1 MLIRGIKVSR
11 EILFK
16 EILEIP
22 NEYAI
27 DSYIAKE
34 RLINSGGLNP
44 DDKNLLKDYVRQ
56 IQWCYRF
63 REDNIRIKPY
73 LTETRRYGEVE
84 IINVILKDE
93 NISRSTS
100 EDNTFVQ
107 DKKIEKIVK
116 LIFRVI
122 TFPELI
128 IVQYKNHIRLFVSHI
143 SVNLI
148 DSKKRTIDEIIS
160 TNWIDTK
167 NINDIEYT
175 LFNNIRIENLSHE
188 NFYKFYDG
196 FVESIIR
203 YNGSLTSGT
212 EVNLSTERIKEIN
225 DDISDLNKEIKKLR
239 SKLKKETQPRLM
251 NELNTKIRNK
261 RLKIKDLE
269 KELNG

>member
-1 MLIRGIKVSR
+1 MSR

-16 EILEIP
+16 EILKIP
-22 NEYAI
+22 NEYSI

-34 RLINSGGLNP
+34 RLINSGGLNSS
-44 DDKNLLKDYVRQ
+44 DKKILKDYVRQ

-73 LTETRRYGEVE
+73 LTDTRRYGEVE

-93 NISRSTS
+93 NISRSSS
-100 EDNTFVQ
+100 EDNMFIQ
-107 DKKIEKIVK
+107 DKKIERIVELLLK
-116 LIFRVI
+116 VI

-128 IVQYKNHIRLFVSHI
+128 IVQYKGYIRLFVSHI

-167 NINDIEYT
+167 NINDLEYI
-175 LFNNIRIENLSHE
+175 LFNNIQLENLSHE
-188 NFYKFYDG
+188 NFYKFYEG

-203 YNGSLTSGT
+203 YNGSITSGN
-212 EVNLSTERIKEIN
+212 EVNLSTDRIKEIN
-225 DDISDLNKEIKKLR
+225 DEISDLNKEIKKLR
-239 SKLKKETQPRLM
+239 SQLKKETQPRLM
-251 NELNTKIRNK
+251 SEINNEIRNR
-261 RLKIKDLE
+261 RLKIRDLE
-269 KELNG
+269 NELKG

>member
-1 MLIRGIKVSR
+1 MSR

-16 EILEIP
+16 EILKIP
-22 NEYAI
+22 KEFEI

-34 RLINSGGLNP
+34 RLINSGGLNSK
-44 DDKNLLKDYVRQ
+44 DKHILKDYVRQ

-63 REDNIRIKPY
+63 REDNIHIKPY
-73 LTETRRYGEVE
+73 LTDTRRYGEVE

-93 NISRSTS
+93 NISRSSS

-107 DKKIEKIVK
+107 DKKIERIVE
-116 LIFRVI
+116 LLFRLI

-128 IVQYKNHIRLFVSHI
+128 IIQYKNYIRLFVSHI

-167 NINDIEYT
+167 NINELEYT
-175 LFNNIRIENLSHE
+175 LFNNIQVKNLNHE

-196 FVESIIR
+196 FIESIIR
-203 YNGSLTSGT
+203 YNGSLTSGN
-212 EVNLSTERIKEIN
+212 EVNLSTDRIKEIN
-225 DDISDLNKEIKKLR
+225 DEINDLNKEIKKLR

-251 NELNTKIRNK
+251 DELNTEIREK
-261 RLKIKDLE
+261 RLKIKGLE
-269 KELNG
+269 NELNG

>member
-1 MLIRGIKVSR
+1 MNKLSR

-16 EILEIP
+16 EILRIP
-22 NEYAI
+22 NEYSV

-34 RLINSGGLNP
+34 RLINSGGLKSN
-44 DDKNLLKDYVRQ
+44 DKEILKDYVRQ

-63 REDNIRIKPY
+63 REDNIHIKPY
-73 LTETRRYGEVE
+73 LTDKRRYGEVE

-93 NISRSTS
+93 NISRSPL

-107 DKKIEKIVK
+107 DKKIEKIVE
-116 LIFRVI
+116 LLFRLI

-128 IVQYKNHIRLFVSHI
+128 IIQYKNYIRLFVSHI

-167 NINDIEYT
+167 NINELEYT
-175 LFNNIRIENLSHE
+175 LFNNIKLENLSHE

-203 YNGSLTSGT
+203 YNGSLTSGK
-212 EVNLSTERIKEIN
+212 EVELSTERIKEIN
-225 DDISDLNKEIKKLR
+225 DEIAILNNEIKKLR
-239 SKLKKETQPRLM
+239 LKLKKETQPRLM
-251 NELNTKIRNK
+251 DEINTEIRNK
-261 RLKIKDLE
+261 RLKLRDL
-269 KELNG
+269 KNELNG

>member
-1 MLIRGIKVSR
+1 MSR

-22 NEYAI
+22 NEYSI

-34 RLINSGGLNP
+34 RLINSGGLNSN
-44 DDKNLLKDYVRQ
+44 DKTILKDYVRQ

-73 LTETRRYGEVE
+73 LTDTRRYGEVE

-93 NISRSTS
+93 NITRSSS
-100 EDNTFVQ
+100 EYNTFIQ
-107 DKKIEKIVK
+107 DKKIERIVE
-116 LIFRVI
+116 LLFRII

-128 IVQYKNHIRLFVSHI
+128 IVQYKSYIRLFVSHI

-167 NINDIEYT
+167 NINDLEYT
-175 LFNNIRIENLSHE
+175 LFNNIQLENLSHG

-196 FVESIIR
+196 FIESIIR
-203 YNGSLTSGT
+203 YNGSLTSGN
-212 EVNLSTERIKEIN
+212 EVNLSTDRIKEIN
-225 DDISDLNKEIKKLR
+225 DEIIDLNKEIKKLR
-239 SKLKKETQPRLM
+239 NELKKETQPRLM
-251 NELNTKIRNK
+251 SKINKEIRNK
-261 RLKIKDLE
+261 RLRLKELE
-269 KELNG
+269 DELNG

>member
-1 MLIRGIKVSR
+1 MSR

-22 NEYAI
+22 NEYSI

-34 RLINSGGLNP
+34 RLINSGGLNSN
-44 DDKNLLKDYVRQ
+44 DKTILKDYVRQ

-73 LTETRRYGEVE
+73 LTDTRRYGEVE

-93 NISRSTS
+93 NITRSS
-100 EDNTFVQ
+100 WEYNTFIQ
-107 DKKIEKIVK
+107 DKKIERIVE
-116 LIFRVI
+116 LLFRII

-128 IVQYKNHIRLFVSHI
+128 IVQYKSYIRLFVSHI

-167 NINDIEYT
+167 NINDLEYT
-175 LFNNIRIENLSHE
+175 LFNNIQLENLSHE

-196 FVESIIR
+196 FIESIIR
-203 YNGSLTSGT
+203 YNGSLTSGN
-212 EVNLSTERIKEIN
+212 EVNLSTDRIKEIN
-225 DDISDLNKEIKKLR
+225 DEIIDLNKEIKKLR
-239 SKLKKETQPRLM
+239 NELKKETQPRLM
-251 NELNTKIRNK
+251 SKINKEIRNK
-261 RLKIKDLE
+261 RLRLKELE
-269 KELNG
+269 DELNGW

>member
-1 MLIRGIKVSR
+1 MSR

-22 NEYAI
+22 NEYSI

-34 RLINSGGLNP
+34 RLINSGGLNSN
-44 DDKNLLKDYVRQ
+44 DKTILKDYVRQ

-73 LTETRRYGEVE
+73 LTDTQRYGEVE

-93 NISRSTS
+93 NITRSSS
-100 EDNTFVQ
+100 EYNTFIQ
-107 DKKIEKIVK
+107 DKKIERIVE
-116 LIFRVI
+116 LLFRII

-128 IVQYKNHIRLFVSHI
+128 IVQYKSYIRLFVSHI

-167 NINDIEYT
+167 NINDLEYT
-175 LFNNIRIENLSHE
+175 LFNNIQLENLSHE

-203 YNGSLTSGT
+203 YNGSLTSGN
-212 EVNLSTERIKEIN
+212 EVNLSTDRIKEIN
-225 DDISDLNKEIKKLR
+225 DEIIDLNKEIKKLR
-239 SKLKKETQPRLM
+239 NELKKETQPRLM
-251 NELNTKIRNK
+251 SKINKEIRNK
-261 RLKIKDLE
+261 RLRLKELE
-269 KELNG
+269 DELNG

>member
-1 MLIRGIKVSR
+1 MKLSR

-16 EILEIP
+16 EILKIP
-22 NEYAI
+22 NEYSI

-34 RLINSGGLNP
+34 RLINSGGLKSN
-44 DDKNLLKDYVRQ
+44 DKEILKDYVRQ

-73 LTETRRYGEVE
+73 LTDTRRYGEVE

-93 NISRSTS
+93 NISRSSS
-100 EDNTFVQ
+100 EDNTFIQ
-107 DKKIEKIVK
+107 DKKIERIVE
-116 LIFRVI
+116 LLFRLI

-128 IVQYKNHIRLFVSHI
+128 IVQYKCYIRLFVSHI

-160 TNWIDTK
+160 TDWIDTK

-175 LFNNIRIENLSHE
+175 LFNNIQIEKLNHE

-196 FVESIIR
+196 IVESIIK
-203 YNGSLTSGT
+203 YNGSIISGS
-212 EVNLSTERIKEIN
+212 EVKLSTDRIKEIN
-225 DDISDLNKEIKKLR
+225 DEIAILNKELKKLR

-251 NELNTKIRNK
+251 SEINNEIITR
-261 RLKIKDLE
+261 RFKIKDLE
-269 KELNG
+269 NELKG

>member
-1 MLIRGIKVSR
+1 MSR

-22 NEYAI
+22 NEYSI

-34 RLINSGGLNP
+34 RLINSGGLNSN
-44 DDKNLLKDYVRQ
+44 DKTILKDYVRQ

-73 LTETRRYGEVE
+73 LTDTRRYGEVE

-93 NISRSTS
+93 NITRSSS
-100 EDNTFVQ
+100 EYNTFIQ
-107 DKKIEKIVK
+107 DKKIERIVE
-116 LIFRVI
+116 LLFRII

-128 IVQYKNHIRLFVSHI
+128 IVQYKSYIRLFVSHI

-167 NINDIEYT
+167 NINDLEYT
-175 LFNNIRIENLSHE
+175 LFNNIQLENLSHE

-196 FVESIIR
+196 FIESIIR
-203 YNGSLTSGT
+203 YNGSLTSGN
-212 EVNLSTERIKEIN
+212 EVNLSTDRIKEIN
-225 DDISDLNKEIKKLR
+225 DEIIDLNKEIKKLR
-239 SKLKKETQPRLM
+239 NELKKETQPRLM
-251 NELNTKIRNK
+251 SKINKEIRNK
-261 RLKIKDLE
+261 RLRLKELE
-269 KELNG
+269 DELNG

>member
-1 MLIRGIKVSR
+1 MAR

-16 EILEIP
+16 EILKIP
-22 NEYAI
+22 NVYSI

-34 RLINSGGLNP
+34 RLINSGGLNSK
-44 DDKNLLKDYVRQ
+44 DKEILKDYVRQ

-63 REDNIRIKPY
+63 REDNIHIKPY
-73 LTETRRYGEVE
+73 LVDTRRYGEVE

-93 NISRSTS
+93 NISKSS
-100 EDNTFVQ
+100 LEDNTFVQ
-107 DKKIEKIVK
+107 DKKIERIVE
-116 LIFRVI
+116 LLFRII

-128 IVQYKNHIRLFVSHI
+128 IVQYKSYIRLFVSHI

-160 TNWIDTK
+160 TNWINTK

-175 LFNNIRIENLSHE
+175 LFNNIQLENLSHE

-203 YNGSLTSGT
+203 YNGSLTSGN
-212 EVNLSTERIKEIN
+212 EVNLSTNRIKEIN
-225 DDISDLNKEIKKLR
+225 GELSDLNKEIKKLR
-239 SKLKKETQPRLM
+239 SQLKKETQPRLM
-251 NELNTKIRNK
+251 SEINNEIRNR
-261 RLKIKDLE
+261 RLKIRDLE
-269 KELNG
+269 NELKG

>member
-1 MLIRGIKVSR
+1 MSR

-16 EILEIP
+16 EILEIS
-22 NEYAI
+22 NEYSI

-34 RLINSGGLNP
+34 RLINSGGLNSN
-44 DDKNLLKDYVRQ
+44 DKTILKDYVRQ

-63 REDNIRIKPY
+63 REDNIHIKPY
-73 LTETRRYGEVE
+73 LTDTRRYGEVE

-93 NISRSTS
+93 NISKSS
-100 EDNTFVQ
+100 LEDNTFVQ
-107 DKKIEKIVK
+107 DKKIERIVE
-116 LIFRVI
+116 LLFRII

-128 IVQYKNHIRLFVSHI
+128 IVQYKSYIRLFVSHI

-167 NINDIEYT
+167 NINDIQYT
-175 LFNNIRIENLSHE
+175 LFNNIQLENLSHE

-203 YNGSLTSGT
+203 YNGSLTSGN
-212 EVNLSTERIKEIN
+212 EVNLSTNRIKEIN
-225 DDISDLNKEIKKLR
+225 DEISELNKEIKKLR
-239 SKLKKETQPRLM
+239 WQLKKETQPKLM
-251 NELNTKIRNK
+251 SEINNEIRNR
-261 RLKIKDLE
+261 RLKIRDLE
-269 KELNG
+269 NELKG

>member
-1 MLIRGIKVSR
+1 MKLSR

-16 EILEIP
+16 EILKIP
-22 NEYAI
+22 NSYAV

-34 RLINSGGLNP
+34 RLINSGGLKSN
-44 DDKNLLKDYVRQ
+44 DKKVLKDYVRQ

-73 LTETRRYGEVE
+73 LTDTRRYGEVE

-93 NISRSTS
+93 NISRSSS

-107 DKKIEKIVK
+107 DKKIERIVE
-116 LIFRVI
+116 LLFRLI

-128 IVQYKNHIRLFVSHI
+128 IVQYRNYIRLFVSHI

-167 NINDIEYT
+167 NINELEYT
-175 LFNNIRIENLSHE
+175 LFNNIQIDNLNHE
-188 NFYKFYDG
+188 NFYRFYDG
-196 FVESIIR
+196 IVDAIIR
-203 YNGSLTSGT
+203 YNGSIVGGS
-212 EVNLSTERIKEIN
+212 EVKLSTERIKEIN
-225 DDISDLNKEIKKLR
+225 DEITILN
-239 SKLKKETQPRLM
+239 QPV
-251 NELNTKIRNK
+251 IF
-261 RLKIKDLE
+261 
-269 KELNG
+269 